1 MYNESKLY
9 YTTNSAEHGQ
19 CVPTAQE
26 PNTLPPASKMRSLPA
41 LGFGGQG
48 DPITDGYTKGFGGDG
63 RDTTMVAA
71 ETAVGRGGGGAARLG
86 GGRGQLGG
94 AGGQCTTT
102 GVVYGGSVIRG
113 GQGRRA
119 MVGGGWRDEATGGDG
134 RSPGAAVPEPA
145 GRGQQ

>member
-63 RDTTMVAA
+63 RDMAAMVG
-71 ETAVGRGGGGAARLG
+71 ETAAGWSCEGAARPG
-86 GGRGQLGG
+86 GGRWRLGG
-94 AGGQCTTT
+94 AGGWGRHDVGDYGWLEGQRREV
-102 GVVYGGSVIRG
+102 GVAW
-113 GQGRRA
+113 Q
-119 MVGGGWRDEATGGDG
+119 GDG
-134 RSPGAAVPEPA
+134 SHDCGWWKPG
-145 GRGQQ
+145 

>member
-1 MYNESKLY
+1 MKAKLY
-9 YTTNSAEHGQ
+9 YATNSAEHGQ

-26 PNTLPPASKMRSLPA
+26 PNTLPPASKIRSLPA

-71 ETAVGRGGGGAARLG
+71 EIAVGRDGRGAARLG

-94 AGGQCTTT
+94 AGGGCTTT

-113 GQGRRA
+113 GQGQRA
-119 MVGGGWRDEATGGDG
+119 MVGGGRRDEAAGGDS

>member
-26 PNTLPPASKMRSLPA
+26 PNTLPPASKMTSLPA

-71 ETAVGRGGGGAARLG
+71 ETAVWWAVGVQPAWEVGEGSWAGLAAGAPPR
-86 GGRGQLGG
+86 
-94 AGGQCTTT
+94 
-102 GVVYGGSVIRG
+102 
-113 GQGRRA
+113 
-119 MVGGGWRDEATGGDG
+119 E
-134 RSPGAAVPEPA
+134 
-145 GRGQQ
+145 

>member
-71 ETAVGRGGGGAARLG
+71 ETVVGRGGGGAARLG

-119 MVGGGWRDEATGGDG
+119 MAGGGPRDEAAGGDS
-134 RSPGAAVPEPA
+134 RSPGAAVPEQA
-145 GRGQQ
+145 GHGLR